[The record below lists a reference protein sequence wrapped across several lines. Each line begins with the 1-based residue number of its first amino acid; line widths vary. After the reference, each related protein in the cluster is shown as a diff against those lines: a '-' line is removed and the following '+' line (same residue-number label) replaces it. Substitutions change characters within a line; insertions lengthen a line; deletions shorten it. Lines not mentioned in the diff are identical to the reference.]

1 MLAIDNI
8 RFGIGLDMGICIL
21 SENYILWGLRFGGFG
36 KKCFWSNDMDD
47 IGSFCYEKLWVW
59 DNSSSW

>member
-36 KKCFWSNDMDD
+36 KKVFGVMIWMILGPSVMKSCGC
-47 IGSFCYEKLWVW
+47 GSIRR
-59 DNSSSW
+59 

>member
-36 KKCFWSNDMDD
+36 KRLL
-47 IGSFCYEKLWVW
+47 E
-59 DNSSSW
+59 